1 MTDRLPRPLLRAVL
15 GGLAL
20 AVLAGPGLA
29 QSPPPGTVPRLGTPI
44 PDIAPPEAPRV
55 GPGAPAPMAPE
66 APAAADP
73 ALAVTIQVRAVVFE
87 GATAF
92 PAARLAEVAAIPAG
106 PAVPLRAVEAG
117 RAAILALYRD
127 AGFVFTAVDA
137 TAERDGTLRIR
148 VGEAS
153 ITEVRLDGDIGPA
166 GTQVLAFLNNL
177 VGIRPLHI
185 ATLER
190 WLLLAQEVP
199 GVSVR
204 TVLRPAGTAP
214 GALSLVAQV
223 GRRAVTGFVAADN
236 RAGPVAGPEQALATI
251 QLNAFTQ
258 FGERTE
264 VSLFGAR
271 DGRQLFGQ
279 VATEAFIGSQGWR
292 VRIYAG
298 RGTTEP
304 GGLLSTLGYRGE
316 TTVYGASVSYPW
328 IRRRQET
335 LLLSGF
341 LDALDGEVR
350 LEGDARLS
358 RDRLRVARLGLDW
371 ARYDGWFGA
380 ERPGITTLSL
390 RLSQG
395 IGGLGATPSGSAEQ
409 SRQGARTD
417 FTRLAF
423 DLSRTQALFEPW
435 QGASLALRG
444 TIAGQWSADVL
455 PQSEKFYAGG
465 SRLGRGFFSGEIT
478 GDSALGLS
486 AELQLSFPVETSLS
500 GQALRLDPMLYAFAD
515 LARTFENRDSDPD
528 RPVASLG
535 LGARVGIAETA
546 ELQVEGVHR
555 LTLRPNGA
563 ATDPLSRT
571 ALYWRVL
578 VRF

>member
-1 MTDRLPRPLLRAVL
+1 MIAA
-15 GGLAL
+15 LAL
-20 AVLAGPGLA
+20 AVLAGAASA

-44 PDIAPPEAPRV
+44 PDIAPAEPPRV
-55 GPGAPAPMAPE
+55 GPAAPPPAAAAP
-66 APAAADP
+66 PAAADP
-73 ALAVTIQVRAVVFE
+73 ALDVTIQVRRVVFE

-92 PAARLAEVAAIPAG
+92 PGARLAEVAAIPTG

-137 TAERDGTLRIR
+137 TAERDGTLRLR

-177 VGIRPLHI
+177 VGVRPLHI

-204 TVLRPAGTAP
+204 AVLRPAGTAP
-214 GALSLVAQV
+214 GALGLVAQV

-236 RAGPVAGPEQALATI
+236 RAGRLAGPEQALATI

-264 VSLFGAR
+264 ISLFGAA
-271 DGRQLFGQ
+271 DARQLFGQ
-279 VATEAFIGSQGWR
+279 VATEAFLGAQGWR
-292 VRIYAG
+292 VRLYAG
-298 RGTTEP
+298 RGATEP
-304 GGLLSTLGYRGE
+304 GGLLSALGYRGE
-316 TTVYGASVSYPW
+316 TTVLGVSLSYPW

-335 LLLSGF
+335 LLFSGF

-350 LEGDARLS
+350 LAGDTRLS
-358 RDRLRVARLGLDW
+358 RDRLRVVRLGLDW
-371 ARYDGWFGA
+371 ARYDGWLGA

-395 IGGLGATPSGSAEQ
+395 LDGLGATPSGSAEQ

-435 QGASLALRG
+435 QGATLALRG
-444 TIAGQWSADVL
+444 SIAGQWSGDVL

-478 GDSALGLS
+478 GDRALAAS
-486 AELQLSFPVETSLS
+486 AELQLSFAADTALS

-528 RPVASLG
+528 RRVASLG
-535 LGARVGIAETA
+535 LGARLGIGETA

-563 ATDPLSRT
+563 ATEPLSRT
-571 ALYWRVL
+571 ALYWRV
-578 VRF
+578 VARF

>member
-1 MTDRLPRPLLRAVL
+1 MTDRLTRPLLRAVL

-20 AVLAGPGLA
+20 AALAGQSPA

-44 PDIAPPEAPRV
+44 PDIAPPEPPRV
-55 GPGAPAPMAPE
+55 GPGAPPPAAPA

-73 ALAVTIQVRAVVFE
+73 ALAVPIQVQRVVFE

-92 PAARLAEVAAIPAG
+92 PEARLREVAAIPTG
-106 PAVPLRAVEAG
+106 PAVPLRVVEAG
-117 RAAILALYRD
+117 RTAILALYRD

-137 TAERDGTLRIR
+137 TAERDGTLRLR

-153 ITEVRLDGDIGPA
+153 VTEVRLDGDIGPA

-177 VGIRPLHI
+177 VGVRPLHI

-204 TVLRPAGTAP
+204 AVLRPAGTAP

-236 RAGPVAGPEQALATI
+236 RAGRVAGPEQALATI

-264 VSLFGAR
+264 IALFGAT
-271 DGRQLFGQ
+271 DARQLFGQ
-279 VATEAFIGSQGWR
+279 VATEAFVGAQGWR
-292 VRIYAG
+292 VRLHAG
-298 RGTTEP
+298 QGATEP
-304 GGLLSTLGYRGE
+304 GGLLSALGYRGE
-316 TTVYGASVSYPW
+316 TRVYGVSVSYPW

-350 LEGDARLS
+350 LDGDTRLS
-358 RDRLRVARLGLDW
+358 RDRLRVVRLGLDW
-371 ARYDGWFGA
+371 ARYDAWLGA

-395 IGGLGATPSGSAEQ
+395 LDGLGATPSGSAEQ

-435 QGASLALRG
+435 QGATLALRA
-444 TIAGQWSADVL
+444 TIAGQWSGDVL

-478 GDSALGLS
+478 GDRALAAS
-486 AELQLSFPVETSLS
+486 AELQLSFPVDTTLS

-528 RPVASLG
+528 RRVASLG
-535 LGARVGIAETA
+535 LGARLGIADAA

-563 ATDPLSRT
+563 ASDPLSRT